1 MTKNYQSMVRVF
13 QRLDVAFLK
22 TNFPSI
28 CLKPLQ
34 VKCFE
39 YLIEGNDLIAVLPT
53 GFGKSLLFQILP
65 FFLPTKFKRNIV
77 IVVCP
82 LSSIIEGQI
91 KTLSDRGVVAGVL
104 QCERQS
110 GKIVG
115 EKLFDKNEEKVDDA
129 LFGSSKVLN
138 GEIDILFSH
147 PETLLSPEGRKLMK
161 TDVFQKN
168 VVACAIDEAHC
179 VEMW

>member
-1 MTKNYQSMVRVF
+1 M
-13 QRLDVAFLK
+13 
-22 TNFPSI
+22 
-28 CLKPLQ
+28 
-34 VKCFE
+34 
-39 YLIEGNDLIAVLPT
+39 
-53 GFGKSLLFQILP
+53 
-65 FFLPTKFKRNIV
+65 

-110 GKIVG
+110 GKI
-115 EKLFDKNEEKVDDA
+115 FDKNEKKVDDA